1 MTPEFVIDMG
11 RRAMEVTLMLSAPM
25 LLLGLIAGL
34 AVSIFQAVT
43 QINEMTLTFIP
54 KLIAIFLGL
63 ILFLPW
69 MLQVITEYTAG
80 IFVNIPNYI
89 K

>member
-1 MTPEFVIDMG
+1 MTPEFVMDTG
-11 RRAMEVTLMLSAPM
+11 RRAMEVTLLLSAPM

-34 AVSIFQAVT
+34 IISIFQAVT

-54 KLIAIFLGL
+54 KLIAIFLG
-63 ILFLPW
+63 IMLFLPW
-69 MLQVITEYTAG
+69 MLQVMTEYMTG

>member
-1 MTPEFVIDMG
+1 MTPEFVMDMG
-11 RRAMEVTLMLSAPM
+11 RRAMEVTLLLSAPV

-34 AVSIFQAVT
+34 IISIFQAVT

-63 ILFLPW
+63 MLFLPW
-69 MLQVITEYTAG
+69 MLQVMTGYTTS

>member
-1 MTPEFVIDMG
+1 MTPEFVMDMG
-11 RRAMEVTLMLSAPM
+11 RRAMEVTLLLSAPV
-25 LLLGLIAGL
+25 LVLGLIAGL
-34 AVSIFQAVT
+34 MVSIFQAVT

-63 ILFLPW
+63 TLFLPW
-69 MLQVITEYTAG
+69 MLQVMTEYTTS